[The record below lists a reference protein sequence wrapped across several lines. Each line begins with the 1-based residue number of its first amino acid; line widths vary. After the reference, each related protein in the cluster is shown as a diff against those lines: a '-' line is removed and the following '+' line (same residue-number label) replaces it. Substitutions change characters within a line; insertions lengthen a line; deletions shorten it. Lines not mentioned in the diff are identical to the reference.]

1 VALVSVWVALVL
13 LLPSIISQ
21 TANTLYPVPS
31 RINMINEYRVAEA
44 KAEKEAA
51 NMLKTYYRDHPE
63 LAPKDSTEKNQY
75 SFWLEY
81 FATID
86 VLKQAVSPVLNEY
99 NESIAKQQAW
109 VDKLG
114 NLSPAIVL
122 QSALNEQAGTSPAHY
137 ASYREQVIQ
146 FADTWKSYFMPRMFR
161 NETMKPEDLPEL
173 PQFEYEPKVPSQL
186 ANSLMML
193 TAYVFITAFLSVILF
208 NFQNRE
214 QMLTS

>member
-1 VALVSVWVALVL
+1 
-13 LLPSIISQ
+13 
-21 TANTLYPVPS
+21 
-31 RINMINEYRVAEA
+31 
-44 KAEKEAA
+44 
-51 NMLKTYYRDHPE
+51 
-63 LAPKDSTEKNQY
+63 
-75 SFWLEY
+75 
-81 FATID
+81 
-86 VLKQAVSPVLNEY
+86 VLNEY